1 MDASTEQFKILLI
14 NGQLELCDKIIQHQ
28 SNILYRFQYRVD
40 KIFTDDIHNANLYDR
55 IPHIA
60 YWIQKHRPDNYAV
73 IEKLYDIEPGLK
85 YYTRQDGKLIDVASF
100 KFSYTIMYPFKFSR
114 KPPILYEGI
123 LEDCIICYDKKSNVL
138 SRCNHTFCSECIQ
151 KYDKE
156 ICPYCQQYCLPFLRL
171 ITQI

>member
-28 SNILYRFQYRVD
+28 SNILYRFPYKVD
-40 KIFTDDIHNANLYDR
+40 KIFTDDIQNANLYDR

-60 YWIQKHRPDNYAV
+60 YWIQKHRPDNYEV
-73 IEKLYDIEPGLK
+73 IEKKLYDI
-85 YYTRQDGKLIDVASF
+85 
-100 KFSYTIMYPFKFSR
+100 KFSYRIMYPFKFSR

-123 LEDCIICYDKKSNVL
+123 LEDCIICYDRKSNVL

-156 ICPYCQQYCLPFLRL
+156 ICPYCQQYCLPFLSL
-171 ITQI
+171 ITQT